1 MDTLISAVHTSA
13 MIALII
19 IAIVTL
25 VATTCIIGVKL
36 AEPFG
41 IILFNTLNGV
51 GTALDDTEASKAEE
65 KSSKQS
71 QQESCKQV
79 QKVISGFIA
88 MFLCVC
94 CVTFEQE
101 SARHDFRPA
110 GLWWNLCV
118 PTLKGIFEAL
128 VALGMLRLVLTA
140 VRKVVAN

>member
-1 MDTLISAVHTSA
+1 MDTLISAVHASA

-25 VATTCIIGVKL
+25 VATTWIIGVKL

-41 IILFNTLNGV
+41 IMLFNTLNGV

-71 QQESCKQV
+71 QQETRK
-79 QKVISGFIA
+79 KLEKIFSGVIA
-88 MFLCVC
+88 MSLCFC
-94 CVTFEQE
+94 CITFEQE